1 MQATTINIVT
11 HSAFSITLRSILYRV
26 NNHCS
31 GLKFFKKY
39 QKRRIPG
46 KRVSNRPSGRRLPK
60 GQKQNSS
67 CTVCVRSEF
76 GLVVGC
82 EYYCL
87 LDIRKSFIK
96 YFRNGIHH
104 LKSGFGVHGL
114 SGINELVFHVFG

>member
-11 HSAFSITLRSILYRV
+11 HSVFSIALQSIWYRM
-26 NNHCS
+26 NNYCN
-31 GLKFFKKY
+31 GFGFFKKY
-39 QKRRIPG
+39 QKRQILE
-46 KRVSNRPSGRRLPK
+46 KMLSNRPSGRRLSK

-76 GLVVGC
+76 GLGVGC

-96 YFRNGIHH
+96 YFRNDIHH
-104 LKSGFGVHGL
+104 LKSGFGVHCL
-114 SGINELVFHVFG
+114 SGISELVFHVFG